1 MLEKNNTGL
10 IIIDVQGKLA
20 HSVHENEA
28 LIANCT
34 TLVKGALALDLPI
47 VWAEQIPQ
55 KLGATVPQ
63 INSLLP
69 DHQPID
75 KFTFSACDEPRFLD
89 AIKSAGVDSFL
100 ICGIEAHICVY
111 QTAAMLKGM
120 GFNVEVVT
128 DCVSSRTPENKAL
141 AINKLNRLGVQST
154 GLEMCF
160 YELVKDSRSNSFKPI
175 LNLIK

>member
-1 MLEKNNTGL
+1 MLKKNNTGL

-20 HSVHENEA
+20 HSVDESDT
-28 LIANCT
+28 LIANCAI
-34 TLVKGALALDLPI
+34 LVKGALALKLPI
-47 VWAEQIPQ
+47 IWAEQIPE
-55 KLGATVPQ
+55 KLGTTVDE
-63 INSLLP
+63 ISSLLP

-111 QTAAMLKGM
+111 QTAAMLKEM

-128 DCVSSRTPENKAL
+128 DCVSSRAPENKSL
-141 AINKLNRLGVQST
+141 AINKLNNLGVQST

-160 YELVKDSRSNSFKPI
+160 YELVKDSRSSEFKPI